1 MTSLLPPPTGPDR
14 VLSTIRRAGPV
25 LTLLDMFL
33 GNHNDLATPSAPAT
47 AAEEAA
53 EGQPASLDVA
63 ACTAVE
69 AAFLEAALGWIQ
81 QQLARPPSAAATDD
95 VDGWF
100 ACRVAVDDTD
110 GDSGDA
116 HHLALYD
123 DKGTVLTR
131 GRVRSLAAAF
141 EAELSHLGEGEGKA
155 AEETDEGEVGGAAAT
170 STSLE
175 DVAMAMER
183 VASMAL
189 RTCIEVVVSRCG
201 AELGAEKAKELA
213 TSSATPVMIW
223 PAEVREE
230 GVEGGGV
237 RRGLLDG

>member
-25 LTLLDMFL
+25 ITLLDMFL
-33 GNHNDLATPSAPAT
+33 GNHNDLATPSAPAS

-69 AAFLEAALGWIQ
+69 ASFLEAALGWIQ
-81 QQLARPPSAAATDD
+81 QQLARPPSAVAADD
-95 VDGWF
+95 LDGWF
-100 ACRVAVDDTD
+100 ACRVAVDDT
-110 GDSGDA
+110 DA

-141 EAELSHLGEGEGKA
+141 EAELSHLGEGGGKA
-155 AEETDEGEVGGAAAT
+155 AEETEGGEVGGEAAT

-175 DVAMAMER
+175 DVEMAMER

-189 RTCIEVVVSRCG
+189 RTCIEVVVGRCG

>member
-1 MTSLLPPPTGPDR
+1 M
-14 VLSTIRRAGPV
+14 V
-25 LTLLDMFL
+25 
-33 GNHNDLATPSAPAT
+33 
-47 AAEEAA
+47 AEEHVE
-53 EGQPASLDVA
+53 EGEHGA
-63 ACTAVE
+63 
-69 AAFLEAALGWIQ
+69 G
-81 QQLARPPSAAATDD
+81 ATDGGED
-95 VDGWF
+95 PVG
-100 ACRVAVDDTD
+100 
-110 GDSGDA
+110 
-116 HHLALYD
+116 
-123 DKGTVLTR
+123 
-131 GRVRSLAAAF
+131 
-141 EAELSHLGEGEGKA
+141 AELSHLGEGEGKA
-155 AEETDEGEVGGAAAT
+155 AEETEGGEVGGAAT

-189 RTCIEVVVSRCG
+189 RTCIEVVVDRCG